1 MGLAF
6 FPFLDLCM
14 CVFVFLRD
22 QQRSSLS
29 SLLYFGRTYKKEP
42 KIGNFIMYINVAMC
56 CVKYQRKNARKNS
69 SFFFLK
75 FGDYM
80 NIDYRKQ
87 KNEKINN
94 VERDIW

>member
-1 MGLAF
+1 MWQCAVSNIKEKMQEKTLLLF
-6 FPFLDLCM
+6 F
-14 CVFVFLRD
+14 
-22 QQRSSLS
+22 
-29 SLLYFGRTYKKEP
+29 
-42 KIGNFIMYINVAMC
+42 
-56 CVKYQRKNARKNS
+56 
-69 SFFFLK
+69 K